1 MNVLKTDSEV
11 LACKPW
17 NIRMAIPLAIWGL
30 YLFITQIVSEHEQYA
45 GQWII

>member
-1 MNVLKTDSEV
+1 MQTLEYQDGY
-11 LACKPW
+11 
-17 NIRMAIPLAIWGL
+17 PLAIWGL